1 MKPKSQH
8 ALRVEKDALGKT
20 NVPIDAYFGAFT
32 SRAKENFQISGQVA
46 PKIFVQALG
55 LVKLCAAETNLELN
69 LIDKK
74 YKKALLQAC
83 NEFMEGK
90 FPSQLPIDIFQAGAG
105 TSYNMNAN
113 EIIANRANELLK
125 APKGSYKY
133 LHPNNHINLGQST
146 NDVIPTALRLATL
159 LSLPGLHAQIKGLT
173 KAIEDLAKKHAQTIK
188 VGRTHLQDAV
198 LISVK
203 QELDSYK
210 EALINSQKQILHMA
224 EELTILGIGGTAVGT
239 GVCAHKNYHKLMIQ
253 KLSAKTKISFKS
265 AKNFT
270 ETTNNMNVF
279 MNFSA
284 ALRSLAT
291 NLLNFCSDLS
301 LLSMGPKAGIAE
313 ITLPEVQPGSS
324 IMPGKVNPSIP
335 EMVQMVAIQ
344 VLGNDQAIAIA
355 CQRSNLQ
362 LNVFCPLIMSNLLNS
377 MKFLENGIKTL
388 TQKCVK
394 GIKIN
399 KEHIT
404 ELLTNSLAKA
414 TELATKFGY
423 DLTAEI
429 VKSALKNN
437 RTLQEELKIRKI
449 KT

>member
-1 MKPKSQH
+1 MDS
-8 ALRVEKDALGKT
+8 
-20 NVPIDAYFGAFT
+20 YFGAFT
-32 SRAKENFQISGQVA
+32 ARAKENFQISGHSA

-55 LVKLCAAETNLELN
+55 MVKLCAAETNLELE

-74 YKKALLQAC
+74 YKQALLQAC
-83 NEFMEGK
+83 EEFMQGK
-90 FPSQLPIDIFQAGAG
+90 FLSQFTIDIFQAGAG

-146 NDVIPTALRLATL
+146 NDIIPTALRLAAL

-173 KAIEDLAKKHAQTIK
+173 KAIKELAKKHAQTIK

-198 LISVK
+198 PISVK
-203 QELDSYK
+203 QEFDSYK
-210 EALINSQKQILHMA
+210 EALLHSQSQILQA
-224 EELTILGIGGTAVGT
+224 TEELKTLGIGGTAVGT
-239 GVCAHKNYHKLMIQ
+239 GLNAHKNYHKLMLE
-253 KLSAKTKISFKS
+253 KLSEKTKIHFKS

-270 ETTNNMNVF
+270 ETSNNMNVF

-301 LLSMGPKAGIAE
+301 LLSMGPKAGISE

-335 EMVQMVAIQ
+335 EAVQMVALQ
-344 VLGNDQAIAIA
+344 VLGNDQTIALA
-355 CQRSNLQ
+355 CQRSNLE

-388 TQKCVK
+388 TQKCIK
-394 GIKIN
+394 GLKIN
-399 KEHIT
+399 KDRID
-404 ELLTNSLAKA
+404 ELLTNSLATA
-414 TELATKFGY
+414 TELTMKLGY

-429 VKSALKNN
+429 VHSALKNN
-437 RTLQEELKIRKI
+437 RTLQEELRIRKI
-449 KT
+449 KA

>member
-1 MKPKSQH
+1 MNHKI
-8 ALRVEKDALGKT
+8 RVEKDALGKI
-20 NVPIDAYFGAFT
+20 NIPLDAYFGAFT
-32 SRAKENFQISGQVA
+32 ARAKENFQISGQVA

-55 LVKLCAAETNLELN
+55 LVKLCAAETNLELG

-90 FPSQLPIDIFQAGAG
+90 FPSQFTIDIFQAGAG

-146 NDVIPTALRLATL
+146 NDVIPTALRLAVL
-159 LSLPGLHAQIKGLT
+159 LAFPGLNAQIKGLT
-173 KAIEDLAKKHAQTIK
+173 KAIEELAKKHAQTIK

-198 LISVK
+198 PISVK
-203 QELDSYK
+203 QEFESYK
-210 EALINSQKQILHMA
+210 EALLNSQNQILQA
-224 EELTILGIGGTAVGT
+224 TEDLKTLGIGGTAVGT
-239 GVCAHKNYHKLMIQ
+239 GLNAHKNYHKLMLE
-253 KLSAKTKISFKS
+253 KLSVKTKIHFKS

-270 ETTNNMNVF
+270 ETANNMNVF

-313 ITLPEVQPGSS
+313 ITLPASQAGSS

-335 EMVQMVAIQ
+335 EAVQMVALQ
-344 VLGNDQAIAIA
+344 VLGNDQTIALA
-355 CQRSNLQ
+355 CQRSNLE

-377 MKFLENGIKTL
+377 LKFLENGTKTL
-388 TQKCVK
+388 TQKCIK
-394 GIKIN
+394 GLKIN
-399 KEHIT
+399 KDRID

-414 TELATKFGY
+414 TELAVKLGY

-429 VKSALKNN
+429 VHSALKNN

-449 KT
+449 KA

>member
-1 MKPKSQH
+1 MKQQF
-8 ALRVEKDALGKT
+8 RVEKDTLGKI
-20 NVPIDAYFGAFT
+20 NVPLDAYFGAFT

-55 LVKLCAAETNLELN
+55 LVKLCAAETNLELG

-90 FPSQLPIDIFQAGAG
+90 FPSQFTIDIFQAGAG

-146 NDVIPTALRLATL
+146 NDVIPTALRLAVL
-159 LSLPGLHAQIKGLT
+159 LAFPGLNAQIKGLT

-198 LISVK
+198 PISIK
-203 QELDSYK
+203 QEFDSYK
-210 EALINSQKQILHMA
+210 EALLNSQNQISQA
-224 EELTILGIGGTAVGT
+224 TEELKTLGIGGTAVGT
-239 GVCAHKNYHKLMIQ
+239 GLNAHKNYHKLMLE
-253 KLSAKTKISFKS
+253 KLSEKTKIHFKS

-270 ETTNNMNVF
+270 ETANNMNVF

-313 ITLPEVQPGSS
+313 ITLPSHQAGSS

-335 EMVQMVAIQ
+335 EAVQMVALQ
-344 VLGNDQAIAIA
+344 VLGNDQTIALA
-355 CQRSNLQ
+355 CQRSNLE
-362 LNVFCPLIMSNLLNS
+362 LNVFCPLIMNNLLNS
-377 MKFLENGIKTL
+377 LKFLENGIKTL
-388 TQKCVK
+388 TQKCTK
-394 GIKIN
+394 GLKIN
-399 KEHIT
+399 KDRID
-404 ELLTNSLAKA
+404 ELLANSLAKA
-414 TELATKFGY
+414 TELAVKLGY

-429 VKSALKNN
+429 VHSALKNN

-449 KT
+449 KA